1 MAKICLWV
9 GGMLLLPGLVL
20 AQVATVQDAQPES
33 QKALQDLQV
42 QPGNQQGGLNLNE
55 LIHRANLANKRSL
68 AEFQA
73 EQNESFKEAV
83 EAFRQ
88 QQKLRKQQKP

>member
-1 MAKICLWV
+1 MVKICLCV
-9 GGMLLLPGLVL
+9 GGMLLVPGLVL
-20 AQVATVQDAQPES
+20 AQAATVQDAQPES

-42 QPGNQQGGLNLNE
+42 HQMGGLNLNE